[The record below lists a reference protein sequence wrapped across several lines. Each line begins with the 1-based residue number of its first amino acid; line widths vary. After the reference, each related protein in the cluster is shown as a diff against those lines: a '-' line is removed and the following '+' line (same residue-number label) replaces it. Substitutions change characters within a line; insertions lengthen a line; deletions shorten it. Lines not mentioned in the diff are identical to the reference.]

1 MFGTMG
7 FSELIIILVIV
18 LIIFGAGKLPQIGE
32 GVGKALRGFKK
43 EVNDIPP
50 PENVAEQNESA
61 ATPTQIQAQPAAEI
75 AQAAQPATVAP
86 ASSAPKATS
95 PYTPGPELTPGTTA
109 ALMAAAG
116 PQGPQATQQAKP
128 RVATV
133 TPGQAAAGSA
143 VAQSHPPPT
152 MEDRMATP
160 APVMRAQYPPLP
172 AGAQSKPVAKRPSAI
187 VNKDAVARVQAAQAA
202 MRAKAAATQPAGFSA
217 HDMQGLGEGL
227 GDAVRTF
234 RQAVA
239 DVRSSVDPE
248 MRTIRAEMDSAQKEL
263 EQSIEAAKQ
272 APVLDE
278 DAPAKPL

>member
-32 GVGKALRGFKK
+32 GVGKALKGFKK

-50 PENVAEQNESA
+50 PENATEQNEIA
-61 ATPTQIQAQPAAEI
+61 ATPAQIQAQAATDI
-75 AQAAQPATVAP
+75 PQVAQPVTVAP
-86 ASSAPKATS
+86 AAAAPKATS

-116 PQGPQATQQAKP
+116 PQGPQATQPAKP

-143 VAQSHPPPT
+143 VAQSHQHPT
-152 MEDRMATP
+152 MEDRMAAP

-202 MRAKAAATQPAGFSA
+202 IRAKAAQAQPSGLSA
-217 HDMQGLGEGL
+217 QDMQGLGEGL

-272 APVLDE
+272 APVLDD
-278 DAPAKPL
+278 DAPAKSV